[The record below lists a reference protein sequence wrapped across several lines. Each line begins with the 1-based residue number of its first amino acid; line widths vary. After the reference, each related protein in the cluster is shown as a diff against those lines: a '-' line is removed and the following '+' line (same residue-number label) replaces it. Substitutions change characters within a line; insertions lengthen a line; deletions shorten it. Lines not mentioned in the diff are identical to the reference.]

1 MALKLR
7 PMELISL
14 VLMLIPGLAL
24 VGVILYF
31 LTCGGARGKK
41 LIIMLLSILFGFIAS
56 IFLWLNALGVINL

>member
-14 VLMLIPGLAL
+14 ILMLIPGLAL

-41 LIIMLLSILFGFIAS
+41 LIIMILSIFFGIFAS
-56 IFLWLNALGVINL
+56 IFLWLNAFGVITL